1 MHKNIRPKW
10 NLSMPKESWAI
21 NIDIEGFSKN
31 YEESEDRKTYAIW
44 GLHQL
49 MDAVIKIG
57 NEVYPDPPER
67 LFAHQF
73 GDGFLIASDFY
84 EESSD
89 RPIAIAT
96 ALMRHMLL
104 NGYATKAAISTGGMS
119 DIKGCY
125 PKSVRDSED
134 GSTHMGAGVLTSIPV
149 MGTALTRA
157 HKLSGVKSGFQ
168 LIVDT
173 TRFRNHS
180 SYKSVAEPKGIELID
195 WLNSEISLAGE
206 IAAKAGLSS
215 AGTESLAENLEKY
228 IKTAPEPPESWIAS
242 SRKVLCQ

>member
-1 MHKNIRPKW
+1 M
-10 NLSMPKESWAI
+10 SEESWAI
-21 NIDIEGFSKN
+21 SIDIEGFSKN

-49 MDAVIKIG
+49 MDAVIKVG
-57 NEVYPDPPER
+57 SEVYPEPPER

-96 ALMRHMLL
+96 ALMRHMLM

-125 PKSVRDSED
+125 PQAIRESDD
-134 GSTHMGAGVLTSIPV
+134 GSIHIGAGILTSIPV

-157 HKLSGVKSGFQ
+157 HKLSGAKSGAQ

-180 SYKSVAEPKGIELID
+180 SYKSVSDPKGIVLID
-195 WLNSEISLAGE
+195 WINSEIVLATE
-206 IAAKAGLSS
+206 IATKAELSS
-215 AGTESLAENLEKY
+215 ASPASLAEKLDKY
-228 IKTAPEPPESWIAS
+228 IETEPKPPASWIIS
-242 SRKVLCQ
+242 TSEVLCK